1 MKKNLPHV
9 FRNTI
14 NKPLNNNEKVFYGN
28 SKQEYQ
34 EVNIDEL
41 FKQNQIYR
49 TNVKVTL
56 KNNQVLEKNI
66 IGRSIKHLIT
76 SDNELIPIDDII
88 KIEKK

>member
-9 FRNTI
+9 FKNTI
-14 NKPLNNNEKVFYGN
+14 NKTLYNNEKVFYGKSN
-28 SKQEYQ
+28 NDYH

-49 TNVKVTL
+49 TNVKITL
-56 KNNQVLEKNI
+56 KNDKVVEKNI

-76 SDNELIPIDDII
+76 KDNELIPIEDILR
-88 KIEKK
+88 IEKK